1 MWRISALLWS
11 AVEWFENHAERRRL
25 QYCIQQRQ
33 RREDLPALDRS
44 TVNTKLRTAFAFLFV
59 LIAGR
64 R

>member
-11 AVEWFENHAERRRL
+11 AVEWCEDHAERRRVL
-25 QYCIQQRQ
+25 YCAEERQ

-44 TVNTKLRTAFAFLFV
+44 TVNTKLRAAFAFLLV

>member
-11 AVEWFENHAERRRL
+11 AVEWCEDHAARRRVL
-25 QYCIQQRQ
+25 YCAEERH
-33 RREDLPALDRS
+33 RREDLPTLDRS
-44 TVNTKLRTAFAFLFV
+44 TVNTKLRAAFAFLLV